1 MIGRQ
6 LGHYEIVRKIGAGG
20 MGEVYVANDLK
31 LHREVALKLLPEALA
46 DDPDRLERFAREA
59 KTVAALN
66 HPNIVTIYSVE
77 EVDGIPFITMELIR
91 GETLDE
97 LIPESGLSVKKFLE
111 IAVPLADAIAAAHAK
126 GVQHRDLKPPNVM
139 VDENGRLKV
148 LDFGLAKQRDSSGPE
163 GVTQMLTSELT
174 GEGKIIG
181 TVSYMSPEQAEGKSL
196 DHRSDIFSLGILMY
210 EMITGQR
217 PFAGDT
223 NLSILS
229 SILKDDPSSVS
240 DVRDSI
246 PIPIARLI
254 QRALAKQ
261 PGLRYQSASDLRQD
275 LAEIRRDMDT
285 GEALSSGLYS
295 GTHPAP
301 GLRTPKPWLR
311 WAGYAAGV
319 VAIVGLTVVLLP
331 MITGPPGERPRAP
344 SVLPVSDFR
353 PSVAVFYF
361 DNISNDEE
369 LQWLR
374 TGLTDMLVTDLS
386 QTAEVRVLAT
396 DRLYSMLMDIGEEQ
410 APMTSFDVVQQI
422 TDSAQMST
430 AIVGSYARAG
440 EELRINVR
448 IQDPRSGEVIAS
460 NSVQGD
466 AAEVFDLVDEI
477 TDWVQTQFRVDTR
490 DRRVAAGAGAGTS
503 VGTPSRVGGVDDTQI
518 AVVMEKRALGDVT
531 TKDVD
536 AYRMYAEG
544 VRLNLESKEEMAIPL
559 LEAAVEMDPDFAMA
573 HAKLSVA
580 YGNIE
585 DLDKAE
591 LYARKAFERSDR
603 LPPRERF
610 YIRGRYLSM
619 NPETIGASIDEYSRA
634 VEMFPDHMAA
644 RHNLA
649 SQLMSLERYDEALPH
664 LEELQKLGHRFAPSF
679 QQLSLAY
686 AVKGDHDAAVE
697 VLRGFVEDNPDNGA
711 GYKHL
716 AEALTRNGDYDGALA
731 ALERAYALAANP
743 MYLGDLWNVYAL
755 AERWEEASTVTD
767 TLIEGRGRE
776 AFGGHMRRAVQALY
790 FGLASEARAQ
800 ALLARDFVPAGSG
813 QWMWAMSI
821 MADTYDLE
829 GDIEGM
835 LEAINESRE
844 LGYNE
849 RTAQQIEIGEAL
861 ALAKVGDLEG
871 AGAAVRRF
879 EAIMEKVPMPGSLRT
894 RVDAQVEGLMAMAR
908 RDVDSSIR
916 NLRAALE
923 GNPSRDISE
932 EAVQIRFFLGES
944 LWQTDRYDEA
954 AELFSAIEQTSL
966 ARVNQPQHW
975 VRSFWYLG
983 SYHADRG
990 DNAEAERYF
999 SRFLEYWGDG
1009 ELDRDKVAVAQDF
1022 LNR

>member
-1 MIGRQ
+1 MIGKQ

-20 MGEVYVANDLK
+20 MGEVYVADDTK
-31 LHREVALKLLPEALA
+31 LHREVALKVLPEALA

-66 HPNIVTIYSVE
+66 HPNIVTIYAVE
-77 EVDGIPFITMELIR
+77 EVDGIPFMTMELIR

-97 LIPESGLSVKKFLE
+97 LIPESGLSVRQFLE

-240 DVRDSI
+240 DIRDSI

-261 PGLRYQSASDLRQD
+261 PGQRYQSAADLRQD
-275 LAEIRRDMDT
+275 LTEIRRDMDT

-295 GTHPAP
+295 GSHMAP
-301 GLRTPKPWLR
+301 GLRAPKPWLR
-311 WAGYAAGV
+311 WAGYATGV

-331 MITGPPGERPRAP
+331 MITRPPAGRPGAP
-344 SVLPVSDFR
+344 PVLTANDFR

-386 QTAEVRVLAT
+386 QTAEVKVLAT

-410 APMTSFDVVQQI
+410 TPMTSFDVVQQI
-422 TDSAQMST
+422 AGSAQMNT

-448 IQDPRSGEVIAS
+448 IQDPRSGDVIAS
-460 NSVQGD
+460 NAVQGEAD
-466 AAEVFDLVDEI
+466 EVFDLVDEI
-477 TDWVQTQFRVDTR
+477 AEWVQVQFRVDTS
-490 DRRVAAGAGAGTS
+490 DSRVAAGAGAGTPS
-503 VGTPSRVGGVDDTQI
+503 PVGEVGDQRI
-518 AVVMEKRALGDVT
+518 AVVMENRALGDVT

-580 YGNIE
+580 YGNMQDPE
-585 DLDKAE
+585 KAE
-591 LYARKAFERSDR
+591 LYARKAFEQSDK

-619 NPETIGASIDEYSRA
+619 NPETVGDSIDEYVRA

-649 SQLMSLERYDEALPH
+649 SQLMGLERYDEALPH

-686 AVKGDHDAAVE
+686 AVKGDHDAAVG
-697 VLRGFVEDNPDNGA
+697 VLRRFVVENPDNGA
-711 GYKHL
+711 GYRHL
-716 AEALTRNGDYDGALA
+716 AEALTRTGDYDGALA
-731 ALERAYALAANP
+731 ALERAYTLAP
-743 MYLGDLWNVYAL
+743 DPVYLGDLWNVYAL
-755 AERWEEASTVTD
+755 AERWEEAATVAD

-776 AFGGHMRRAVQALY
+776 AAGGHLKQAVRALY

-800 ALLARDFVPAGSG
+800 ALLARDFVPTGSG
-813 QWMWAMSI
+813 QWMWAMSLL
-821 MADTYDLE
+821 ADTYDLE
-829 GDIEGM
+829 GDLDGM
-835 LEAINESRE
+835 LRAINESRE

-849 RTAQQIEIGEAL
+849 RTAQQIEISEAL
-861 ALAKVGDLEG
+861 ALAKAGDLEG
-871 AGAAVRRF
+871 ASDAIQRF
-879 EAIMEKVPMPGSLRT
+879 EAILENVPMPGSLRT
-894 RVDAQVEGLMAMAR
+894 RVDAQVEGLMAMGR

-923 GNPSRDISE
+923 ANPSRDISE

-944 LWQTDRYDEA
+944 LWQSDRHDEA
-954 AELFSAIEQTSL
+954 AELFRAIEQTGL

-975 VRSFWYLG
+975 IRSFWYLG
-983 SYHADRG
+983 SYHADR
-990 DNAEAERYF
+990 DENAEAERYF
-999 SRFLEYWGDG
+999 SKFLEYWGDG
-1009 ELDRDKVAVAQDF
+1009 ELDRDKVETAEDF
-1022 LNR
+1022 LSR

>member
-1 MIGRQ
+1 MIGKQ

-20 MGEVYVANDLK
+20 MGEVYVANDTK

-46 DDPDRLERFAREA
+46 DNPDRLERFAREA

-77 EVDGIPFITMELIR
+77 EAEGVQFMTMELIR

-97 LIPESGLSVKKFLE
+97 LIPESGMPVRQFLE
-111 IAVPLADAIAAAHAK
+111 NAVPLADAIAAAPAK

-163 GVTQMLTSELT
+163 GLTQMLTSELT

-181 TVSYMSPEQAEGKSL
+181 TVAYMSPEQAEGKSL

-254 QRALAKQ
+254 QRTLAKQ
-261 PGLRYQSASDLRQD
+261 PGQRYQSAADLRQD
-275 LAEIRRDMDT
+275 LTDIRRDMDT

-295 GTHPAP
+295 GSHLAP
-301 GLRTPKPWLR
+301 GLRAPKPWLR

-319 VAIVGLTVVLLP
+319 VAIVGLTIVLLP
-331 MITGPPGERPRAP
+331 MIAGPPRQRPEAP
-344 SVLPVSDFR
+344 AVLAVNDFR

-386 QTAEVRVLAT
+386 QTAEIRVLAT
-396 DRLYSMLMDIGEEQ
+396 DRLYSMLMDIGEDQ
-410 APMTSFDVVQQI
+410 APMTSFDVVQRV
-422 TDSAQMST
+422 TDRAQMNT

-440 EELRINVR
+440 DELRINVR
-448 IQDPRSGEVIAS
+448 IQDPRSGDVIAS
-460 NSVQGD
+460 NSVQGN
-466 AAEVFDLVDEI
+466 AGEVFDLVDEI
-477 TDWVQTQFRVDTR
+477 TDWVQTRFRVDAS
-490 DRRVAAGAGAGTS
+490 DASVATATGIDVGAPAP
-503 VGTPSRVGGVDDTQI
+503 VAGVDNAPI
-518 AVVMEKRALGDVT
+518 VVVMENRALGDVT
-531 TKDVD
+531 TKDID

-544 VRLNLESKEEMAIPL
+544 VKLNLESKEELAIPL
-559 LEAAVEMDPDFAMA
+559 LEAAVELDPDFAMA

-580 YGNIE
+580 YGNMQDTE
-585 DLDKAE
+585 KAE
-591 LYARKAFERSDR
+591 LYARKAFEKSDR

-619 NPETIGASIDEYSRA
+619 NPETVGDSIEEYSRA
-634 VEMFPDHMAA
+634 VEMFPDHMSA

-649 SQLMSLERYDEALPH
+649 TQLMELERYDEALPH
-664 LEELQKLGHRFAPSF
+664 LEELQTLGMGFAPSF
-679 QQLSLAY
+679 QQLALAY
-686 AVKGDHDAAVE
+686 AVKGEHDDAVE
-697 VLRGFVEDNPDNGA
+697 VLRGFVETNPDNGA
-711 GYKHL
+711 GYRHL
-716 AEALTRNGDYDGALA
+716 AEALTRAGDYDGALE
-731 ALERAYALAANP
+731 ALDKAYELAPNP
-743 MYLGDLWNVYAL
+743 EYMGYRWNVYAL
-755 AERWEEASTVTD
+755 DEHWDDATAVTD
-767 TLIEGRGRE
+767 ALVAGGGRE
-776 AFGGHMRRAVQALY
+776 VFGGHMKRAIQALY
-790 FGLASEARAQ
+790 FGLTSEARAEV
-800 ALLARDFVPAGSG
+800 LMARDLMPAGGG
-813 QWMWAMSI
+813 QWMWAMSTL
-821 MADTYDLE
+821 ADTYDLE
-829 GDIEGM
+829 DDLDGM
-835 LEAINESRE
+835 SRVLAETRE

-861 ALAKVGDLEG
+861 VMAKAGDLEG
-871 AGAAVRRF
+871 ATAAVQRF
-879 EAIMEKVPMPGSLRT
+879 EATVANLPLPPRMRT
-894 RVDAQVEGLMAMAR
+894 RIDSQVEGLMALAR

-916 NLRAALE
+916 NLRGALE
-923 GNPSRDISE
+923 ANPRRDISE
-932 EAVQIRFFLGES
+932 EAVQTRFFLGES
-944 LWQTDRYDEA
+944 LWQADRHDEA
-954 AELFSAIEQTSL
+954 VDLFRAIERTRL

-983 SYHADRG
+983 TYHADRG
-990 DNAEAERYF
+990 ENVDAERYF
-999 SRFLEYWGDG
+999 SKFLEYWGDG
-1009 ELDRDKVAVAQDF
+1009 ELDRDKVATAQDF

>member
-1 MIGRQ
+1 MIGKQ

-20 MGEVYVANDLK
+20 MGEVYVANDTK
-31 LHREVALKLLPEALA
+31 LHREVALKVLPEALA

-77 EVDGIPFITMELIR
+77 EAEGIQFMTMELIR
-91 GETLDE
+91 GETLDA
-97 LIPESGLSVKKFLE
+97 LIPESGMPVRQFLD

-181 TVSYMSPEQAEGKSL
+181 TVSYMSPEQAEGKPL

-240 DVRDSI
+240 DIRASI
-246 PIPIARLI
+246 PFPIARLI

-261 PGLRYQSASDLRQD
+261 PGQRYQTAADLRQD
-275 LAEIRRDMDT
+275 LADIRRDLDT

-295 GTHPAP
+295 GAHLPP
-301 GLRTPKPWLR
+301 GLRARKPWLL
-311 WAGYAAGV
+311 WACCAAGV
-319 VAIVGLTVVLLP
+319 FAIVAITVALLP
-331 MITGPPGERPRAP
+331 MIAGPPGQRGALTMPAAN
-344 SVLPVSDFR
+344 DTR

-361 DNISNDEE
+361 DNISNDDE

-396 DRLYSMLMDIGEEQ
+396 DRLYSMLLDIGEEQ
-410 APMTSFDVVQQI
+410 APVTSFDVVQRV
-422 TDSAQMST
+422 TDRAQMDT

-448 IQDPRSGEVIAS
+448 IQDPRSGDVIAS
-460 NSVQGD
+460 NSVQGEAD
-466 AAEVFDLVDEI
+466 ELFDLVDEI
-477 TDWVQTQFRVDTR
+477 TEWVQTQFQIDASDTR
-490 DRRVAAGAGAGTS
+490 VA
-503 VGTPSRVGGVDDTQI
+503 VRVGAVEPIEGPGAIADT
-518 AVVMEKRALGDVT
+518 MEQRDLQEVT
-531 TKDVD
+531 TDNID

-544 VRLNLESKEEMAIPL
+544 VKLNLESKEEMAIPL
-559 LEAAVEMDPDFAMA
+559 LEAAVELDPDFAMA

-580 YGNIE
+580 YGNME
-585 DLDKAE
+585 DPEKAE
-591 LYARKAFERSDR
+591 LYARKAFERSDK

-619 NPETIGASIDEYSRA
+619 RPETLGDAIEEYTRA
-634 VEMFPDHMAA
+634 IEMFPDHMAA

-649 SQLMSLERYDEALPH
+649 SQLMNLERYDEAIPH
-664 LEELQKLGHRFAPSF
+664 LEELQRLGHRFAPSF
-679 QQLSLAY
+679 QQLALAY
-686 AVKGDHDAAVE
+686 AVKGDHDAAVD
-697 VLRGFVEDNPDNGA
+697 VLRGFIEANPGNGA
-711 GYKHL
+711 GYRHL
-716 AEALTRNGDYDGALA
+716 AEALTRAGDYDEALGALDS
-731 ALERAYALAANP
+731 AYELSP
-743 MYLGDLWNVYAL
+743 DPEYRSYRWNIYAL
-755 AERWEEASTVTD
+755 AERWDDATAITD
-767 TLIEGRGRE
+767 MLVQGSGRE
-776 AFGGHMRRAVQALY
+776 AFGGHMKRAVQATY
-790 FGLASEARAQ
+790 FGLVSEARVHV
-800 ALLARDFVPAGSG
+800 LTARDLVPEGSG
-813 QWMWAMSI
+813 PWMVAMNALTNS
-821 MADTYDLE
+821 YDLE
-829 GDIEGM
+829 DDIDGM
-835 LEAINESRE
+835 RRVVDVMRE

-849 RTAQQIEIGEAL
+849 RTAQQIEINEAL
-861 ALAKVGDLEG
+861 ALAKAGDLEG
-871 AGAAVRRF
+871 AGEAIQRF
-879 EAIMEKVPMPGSLRT
+879 EATLEHLPLPPQT
-894 RVDAQVEGLMAMAR
+894 RRRIDAQVEGLMAMAR
-908 RDVDSSIR
+908 RDVESS
-916 NLRAALE
+916 
-923 GNPSRDISE
+923 SRDLRTALDANPGRDVADD
-932 EAVQIRFFLGES
+932 AVQIRFFLGES
-944 LWQTDRYDEA
+944 LWETDRHDEA
-954 AELFSAIEQTSL
+954 AEVFRAIERTGL
-966 ARVNQPQHW
+966 PRVNQPQHW
-975 VRSFWYLG
+975 IRSLWYLG
-983 SYHADRG
+983 SYHADNG
-990 DNAEAERYF
+990 ENESAERYF

-1009 ELDRDKVAVAQDF
+1009 ELDRDKVAEARDF